1 MKRFYIFTI
10 VFLFAGNLFSV
21 NAQDVITLR
30 TGKSIEAKIV
40 RITTYEQHEQLLYRD
55 NESEYG
61 PVYSTPLSRVHS
73 IRYEDGSLD
82 IKNPLLTAKQL
93 SSQTYMER
101 YYHPPVRNN
110 ANSDRL
116 TVGISADPSGFAL
129 YGPSGSVELTKGK
142 LNSLIHFNFP
152 SLGLLVDDNRK
163 KGFGFGIGLGLNYL
177 WHSRIG
183 IIYIGGMAEYCTW
196 EDDINR
202 KHGGVAAMNIGYT
215 YIWQSG
221 IYLRAGG
228 CLGAEWP
235 GDIKPGLLIRPNLSF
250 GYNF

>member
-1 MKRFYIFTI
+1 MKRFYFFAI

-21 NAQDVITLR
+21 NAQEVITLR

-40 RITTYEQHEQLLYRD
+40 RITASEQLLYRQYD
-55 NESEYG
+55 SESENG
-61 PVYSTPLSRVHS
+61 PFYSTPLYRVHS

-82 IKNPLLTAKQL
+82 VKNPLLTAKQL
-93 SSQTYMER
+93 SSKTYMER
-101 YYHPPVRNN
+101 YFNPFARNN

-116 TVGISADPSGFAL
+116 TVGVSADPSGFAL
-129 YGPSGSVELTKGK
+129 YGPSSSVELTKGK
-142 LNSLIHFNFP
+142 LNSLIHFNFS

-163 KGFGFGIGLGLNYL
+163 KGFGFGLNYL

-196 EDDINR
+196 EDDVNR
-202 KHGGVAAMNIGYT
+202 KHGGVAAMNIGYK

-235 GDIKPGLLIRPNLSF
+235 GDIKPVFLIRPNLSF